1 MRDCESE
8 RVRSGSQLLSDIQK
22 FFDNHLIT
30 RARDSTNHRA
40 GFQLQI
46 LFAFHAILKLEI
58 SSYLLSLGTYTAE
71 LVLAVTFTVQRVLV
85 ADTTD
90 YLAMPSS
97 EHGNTSAGC
106 ILSYK
111 GFVSPR
117 ARGPLQ
123 QLPKL

>member
-30 RARDSTNHRA
+30 RARDSTNHSA

-85 ADTTD
+85 ADTTSN
-90 YLAMPSS
+90 AKF
-97 EHGNTSAGC
+97 GTWK
-106 ILSYK
+106 YK
-111 GFVSPR
+111 RWLYSFI
-117 ARGPLQ
+117 
-123 QLPKL
+123 